1 MPRQNQSKGQD
12 RTLKKSGKLNKNEAK
27 RREEKLKM
35 NLHLAEIGQVEE
47 YIKNR
52 SLEVDQEIE
61 DTRKRMNLSMSM
73 SNDNSRND
81 AAKHFT
87 VKSNLHVDGQKLK
100 EGMLKNDSNHPT
112 KSAPPKIHTERT
124 SDMGS
129 KNSTKDIEWMGL
141 KERLVSSLQDA
152 GMTPFQ
158 VTETFLPSELARE
171 NEVYLLLEEVIDVF
185 QIDFVNPVTE
195 SDKAILLHFY
205 GDKHATFVN
214 IKDLLTDLAYW
225 DTSWS
230 HDSTSSQYSR
240 NGKQF
245 EEDEDLDHGLPDHFK
260 NKTYGGHA
268 STDMLKNSGDAF
280 GNTSNATENSHH
292 RLLSATNPVP
302 KGSLYPITE
311 TAAGNLDT
319 SSEMLANEHRNT
331 AMNRSALA
339 DIHALVHSSTG
350 DFPNTNLLNFDNFR
364 DDEIENKDKQ
374 KEGLRHQSVRKEDAE
389 IDDKEEENDE
399 QLLAQLRRHI
409 AHKSMSQV
417 PTGNQ
422 SMPTETI
429 TQDKHGVS
437 GDNTDK
443 SIREVAAENVATQ
456 LALENARLKQELGAF
471 DSEFFEELEDLKFK
485 YAKLQVGVFEGCS
498 LLVFLPIIRFFH
510 IHSLFELNSLNGVCL
525 LFMCCCLYV
534 HPGHG

>member
-1 MPRQNQSKGQD
+1 
-12 RTLKKSGKLNKNEAK
+12 
-27 RREEKLKM
+27 
-35 NLHLAEIGQVEE
+35 
-47 YIKNR
+47 
-52 SLEVDQEIE
+52 
-61 DTRKRMNLSMSM
+61 
-73 SNDNSRND
+73 
-81 AAKHFT
+81 
-87 VKSNLHVDGQKLK
+87 
-100 EGMLKNDSNHPT
+100 
-112 KSAPPKIHTERT
+112 
-124 SDMGS
+124 
-129 KNSTKDIEWMGL
+129 
-141 KERLVSSLQDA
+141 
-152 GMTPFQ
+152 
-158 VTETFLPSELARE
+158 
-171 NEVYLLLEEVIDVF
+171 
-185 QIDFVNPVTE
+185 
-195 SDKAILLHFY
+195 
-205 GDKHATFVN
+205 
-214 IKDLLTDLAYW
+214 
-225 DTSWS
+225 
-230 HDSTSSQYSR
+230 
-240 NGKQF
+240 
-245 EEDEDLDHGLPDHFK
+245 
-260 NKTYGGHA
+260 
-268 STDMLKNSGDAF
+268 
-280 GNTSNATENSHH
+280 
-292 RLLSATNPVP
+292 
-302 KGSLYPITE
+302 
-311 TAAGNLDT
+311 
-319 SSEMLANEHRNT
+319 MLANEHRNT

-399 QLLAQLRRHI
+399 QLLAQLRRHAEKEKQRMSSSGLEDNI